1 MLRRFSGRV
10 ENSAKFRPQRRLFAF
25 DAICFSLELS
35 FFRPA
40 RPPALGHPIFQ
51 TLPIMNLR
59 PKMLL
64 VFVATVAGGMAILY
78 ILSRDLLLSSFRKL
92 ETDQMKQN
100 VDYALTGLNQEFTAL
115 ARTTND
121 YAYWDRTYNFMLAP
135 QEAEDIGKEFQDA
148 TMDGLD
154 LNLIAL
160 RDVRGIIIYAKAY
173 DTNKRQAVQV
183 PNKFLEQLFQRPQL
197 SSATITWAPRD

>member
-1 MLRRFSGRV
+1 
-10 ENSAKFRPQRRLFAF
+10 
-25 DAICFSLELS
+25 
-35 FFRPA
+35 
-40 RPPALGHPIFQ
+40 
-51 TLPIMNLR
+51 MNLR